1 MVQTIKN
8 NSIFVNEIN
17 QLLHNEGVNKDDRL
31 EYIMDIMNHYI
42 YKKELKVDVPENVL
56 EEIVSLIDSI
66 SINKNEISQIL
77 FMFYCNKKVKLDLD
91 QFYTPFTI
99 CDFICKL
106 MVPGKKVIDPACG
119 TGDLVKTYSGMITL
133 WDINENV
140 LDICKENYK
149 LNNKE
154 CTIGRYNSI
163 LKHKLKNNSYD
174 YCCLN
179 PPFGSSTVIKDKEI
193 LEKYNL
199 GKNRDSQEIGILFIE
214 RALNLLTKNGIA
226 FIIIPNGYLGNTT
239 KKYLELRDYMLKF
252 KIIAIIEL
260 PSNSFARSGTGIST
274 SLIII
279 QKKKMKT
286 NYDIYIKSI
295 RNIGYILNKKNTPYK
310 YKKNDGEYI
319 LVDNKPVLDNDLEL
333 CLNELKVFAN
343 KKNIDELN
351 KTFVEDVSFE
361 KLNTKNIESNILDIN
376 RYTNIYKNTFD
387 NCIKNNYLEV
397 SDYVEHE
404 PEYKFSISKQE
415 EYLYLDIKQITT
427 PIYARTNYLYGYELP
442 SRAKISLNKNDI
454 ILSKLKGKLTFTV
467 ILSDDNNIVCSN
479 GFSLLRPKNYDSM
492 IIILANL
499 FQKEFQIQHNSLCT
513 GSIMASLGDDT
524 IKKIL
529 INPNIDTEKYKNII
543 NALKLI
549 NSI

>member
-1 MVQTIKN
+1 MEKIIKN
-8 NSIFVNEIN
+8 NTIFVDEIN
-17 QLLHNEGVNKDDRL
+17 QLLHNAGINKDNRL
-31 EYIMDIMNHYI
+31 EYIMDIMNYYI
-42 YKKELKVDVPENVL
+42 YKKELKINLDKGVL
-56 EEIVSLIDSI
+56 NEIIALIDSI

-119 TGDLVKTYSGMITL
+119 TGDLVKTYSGIITL

-149 LNNKE
+149 LNNKN
-154 CTIGRYNSI
+154 CIIGNYNSI
-163 LKHKLKNNSYD
+163 LKHKLKNNFYD

-193 LEKYNL
+193 LEKYQL
-199 GKNRDSQEIGILFIE
+199 GKDKDSQEIGILFIE
-214 RALNLLTKNGIA
+214 RALNLLVKNGVA

-239 KKYLELRDYMLKF
+239 KKYLELRDYILKF
-252 KIIAIIEL
+252 KIIGIIEL
-260 PSNSFARSGTGIST
+260 PHNSFARSGTGIAT

-279 QKKKMKT
+279 QKKISKS

-295 RNIGYILNKKNTPYK
+295 SNIGYILNKKNTPYK
-310 YKKNDGEYI
+310 YKKNNGEYI
-319 LVDNKPVLDNDLEL
+319 LIENKPVLDNDLEL
-333 CLNELKVFAN
+333 CLNELKVFAD
-343 KKNIDELN
+343 KKNIVQLN
-351 KTFVEDVSFE
+351 KTFDEDVYYE
-361 KLNTKNIESNILDIN
+361 KLNTKNIESNILDVN
-376 RYTNIYKNTFD
+376 RYTYIYKNTLVQ
-387 NCIKNNYLEV
+387 CIKNNFKEISEYLEY
-397 SDYVEHE
+397 D
-404 PEYKFSISKQE
+404 PNYKFNIMKQE

-442 SRAKISLNKNDI
+442 SRAKISLKKNDI

-467 ILSDDNNIVCSN
+467 ILTDDSNIVCSN
-479 GFSLLRPKNYDSM
+479 GFSLLRPKDYESM

-499 FQKEFQIQHNSLCT
+499 FQKEFEIQHNSLCT

-524 IKKIL
+524 IKKLL
-529 INPNIDTEKYKNII
+529 INPNIDTEKYENII

>member
-1 MVQTIKN
+1 M
-8 NSIFVNEIN
+8 
-17 QLLHNEGVNKDDRL
+17 
-31 EYIMDIMNHYI
+31 
-42 YKKELKVDVPENVL
+42 
-56 EEIVSLIDSI
+56 
-66 SINKNEISQIL
+66 
-77 FMFYCNKKVKLDLD
+77 
-91 QFYTPFTI
+91 
-99 CDFICKL
+99 
-106 MVPGKKVIDPACG
+106 
-119 TGDLVKTYSGMITL
+119 
-133 WDINENV
+133 
-140 LDICKENYK
+140 
-149 LNNKE
+149 
-154 CTIGRYNSI
+154 
-163 LKHKLKNNSYD
+163 
-174 YCCLN
+174 
-179 PPFGSSTVIKDKEI
+179 
-193 LEKYNL
+193 
-199 GKNRDSQEIGILFIE
+199 
-214 RALNLLTKNGIA
+214 
-226 FIIIPNGYLGNTT
+226 
-239 KKYLELRDYMLKF
+239 
-252 KIIAIIEL
+252 
-260 PSNSFARSGTGIST
+260 
-274 SLIII
+274 
-279 QKKKMKT
+279 
-286 NYDIYIKSI
+286 
-295 RNIGYILNKKNTPYK
+295 NIGYILNKKNTPYK
-310 YKKNDGEYI
+310 YKKNNGEYI
-319 LVDNKPVLDNDLEL
+319 LIDNKPVLDNDLEL
-333 CLNELKVFAN
+333 CLAELKVFAD

-351 KTFVEDVSFE
+351 KTFDQDASFE
-361 KLNTKNIESNILDIN
+361 KLNTKNIESNILDVN

-387 NCIKNNYLEV
+387 NCIKNNYIEM
-397 SDYVEHE
+397 SEYVEHD